1 MRYNFFLE
9 IYSEEIPYL
18 LQVSAR
24 DQLLKLAEK
33 DFRENN
39 IDFRNLKC
47 LSTPKRLVLLAEEMS
62 SKILIPSKLI
72 KGPRV
77 GCKEETLAG
86 FMKSQSLIKNDL
98 FEQDTEKGK
107 FYFFK
112 SQKKDI
118 DTKEVLQSL
127 LGEFLSRI
135 QWKKSMKWGSYD
147 CYWGRPIIS
156 LACML
161 DEYVVN
167 FSYNHLVSKNIIYLN
182 GPYDDKEFKIKNS
195 LHYLETLKKN
205 NIILDHDERKK
216 IISENLKK
224 FLLKNGCHEDLN
236 NKLLDEVTNLV
247 EQPYVIKGNFKK
259 DFLDLPSQ
267 LLDLTMQYHQKYFT
281 MKLKTDDKHIN
292 YFLFVSNNKDI
303 NNLILSGNEKV
314 LQARLFDAKF
324 FWDKNKKQNLV
335 KQISKLKK
343 ITFFQKLGTMYDRT
357 QRIRQLSS
365 IIADLVDANKSEAEI
380 AGSIAK
386 ADLVSDLVIEFPE
399 LQGVIGSHFATQQ
412 GFSEEVSNAIK
423 DHYLPIG
430 PKDNVPRSKV
440 SISVAL
446 ADKIDV
452 VLGFYGINEKPTSSK
467 DPFALR
473 RNALGIIRILI
484 KNKIS
489 LSLKEIFNNAKNLY
503 KIQNINLVNENLTQD
518 LNIFFLERLKIILRD
533 FNFRSDVINSIF
545 EDDGVDDIYRVY
557 NKVKILDNLLKQ
569 NSGKIVTSVY
579 KRAKNIIDQNSQDDI
594 FGNPDKILFEHPSE
608 DEILIKINEIKDYF
622 TTPSRLRDYN
632 KSIQLLSEIKPLT
645 DTFFDQVKVNNENQ
659 QLKKNRLELLYLMC
673 KTFDKFTDFSKLDGT
688 Q

>member
-1 MRYNFFLE
+1 M
-9 IYSEEIPYL
+9 

-24 DQLLKLAEK
+24 DQLFKAAEK
-33 DFRENN
+33 DFRDNN
-39 IDFRNLKC
+39 INYKSLKC

-62 SKILIPSKLI
+62 NNILIPSKLI

-77 GCKEETLAG
+77 GCKEEALAG
-86 FMKSQSLIKNDL
+86 FMKSQSIIKTDLI
-98 FEQDTEKGK
+98 EEDTEKGR

-112 SQKKDI
+112 SQKKEV

-127 LGEFLSRI
+127 IGEFLTRI
-135 QWKKSMKWGSYD
+135 QWKKSMRWGSYD
-147 CYWGRPIIS
+147 CYWGRPVIS

-161 DEYVVN
+161 DKHIVDFN
-167 FSYNHLVSKNIIYLN
+167 FNHLKSKDITYLN

-195 LHYLETLKKN
+195 SHYLETLKKN
-205 NIILDHDERKK
+205 NIILDQDERKK

-224 FLLKNGCHEDLN
+224 ILIKNHCYDDLN

-247 EQPYVIKGNFKK
+247 EQPHVIKGNFKK
-259 DFLDLPSQ
+259 DFLNLPPQ
-267 LLDLTMQYHQKYFT
+267 LLDLTMQHHQKYFP

-303 NNLILSGNEKV
+303 NNLVLKGNERV

-343 ITFFQKLGTMYDRT
+343 IIFFQKLGTMHDRS
-357 QRIRQLSS
+357 QRIRHLSS
-365 IIADLVDANKSEAEI
+365 IIADLVGANKSEAEI

-386 ADLVSDLVIEFPE
+386 ADLVSDLVGEFPE

-423 DHYLPIG
+423 EHYLPLG

-440 SISVAL
+440 SIAVAL
-446 ADKIDV
+446 ADKVDV

-473 RNALGIIRILI
+473 RSALGIIRILI
-484 KNKIS
+484 RNKIS
-489 LSLKEIFNNAKNLY
+489 LSLKEIFNNSKNLY
-503 KIQNINLVNENLTQD
+503 KIQNLNLENENLTQD
-518 LNIFFLERLKIILRD
+518 LDTFFLERFKIILKD
-533 FNFRSDVINSIF
+533 YNFRLDIINSIM
-545 EDDGVDDIYRVY
+545 EDDGFDDIYRAY

-569 NSGKIVTSVY
+569 NSGKMVTSVY
-579 KRAKNIIDQNSQDDI
+579 KRARNIIDQNSQDEL

-608 DEILIKINEIKDYF
+608 DGILIKINEIKDYF

-673 KTFDKFTDFSKLDGT
+673 KTFDKFTDFSKLDGA
-688 Q
+688 